1 MKYLIFL
8 ALIINSLLASDNFNT
23 KTDVAPVKN
32 DLYIKE
38 CGSCHFPYQAGLLPS
53 NAWNKMMVNLDNH
66 FNSDATLDDKTFQT
80 LSKYLSDNSAE
91 KNMQYKRSNRIVLSI
106 PAGQIPDSISTT
118 PYMIKKHEDIR
129 KDLITQKEVKGLFN
143 CIACHKTADI
153 GIYGERDINI
163 PNFGRWKD

>member
-23 KTDVAPVKN
+23 KTDVVPVKN

-118 PYMIKKHEDIR
+118 PYIIKKHKEIR

>member
-8 ALIINSLLASDNFNT
+8 TILISSLFAESFTNK
-23 KTDVAPVKN
+23 KTDVAFVN
-32 DLYIKE
+32 NQFYIKE

-53 NAWNKMMVNLDNH
+53 SAWTKMMGNLDTH
-66 FNSDATLDDKTFQT
+66 FGTDASLEAEDLQT
-80 LSKYLSDNSAE
+80 LIKYLNDNSAE
-91 KNMQYKRSNRIVLSI
+91 KNMQYKRSNRIVSSLKTNE
-106 PAGQIPDSISTT
+106 IPDSISTT

-129 KDLITQKEVKGLFN
+129 KDLITQNEVKGLFN
-143 CIACHKTADI
+143 CIACHKTADK

>member
-1 MKYLIFL
+1 MKYLVFL
-8 ALIINSLLASDNFNT
+8 ALIINVLFAENYSAG
-23 KTDVAPVKN
+23 DVAPVKN

>member
-91 KNMQYKRSNRIVLSI
+91 KNMQYKRSSRIVSSL
-106 PAGQIPDSISTT
+106 AKNQIPDSISTT

-129 KDLITQKEVKGLFN
+129 KDLITQNEVKGLFN

>member
-1 MKYLIFL
+1 MKYLVFL
-8 ALIINSLLASDNFNT
+8 ALIINVLFAENYSAD
-23 KTDVAPVKN
+23 DVAPVKN

>member
-91 KNMQYKRSNRIVLSI
+91 KNMQYKRSNKIVSSL
-106 PAGQIPDSISTT
+106 AENQIPDSISTT

>member
-38 CGSCHFPYQAGLLPS
+38 CGSCHFPYQAGLLPA
-53 NAWNKMMVNLDNH
+53 NAWNKMMTNLENH
-66 FNSDATLDDKTFQT
+66 FNSDASLNEADLQT
-80 LSKYLSDNSAE
+80 LTKYLNDNSAE
-91 KNMQYKRSNRIVLSI
+91 KNMQYKRSNRIVSSI

-118 PYMIKKHEDIR
+118 PYIIKKHNEL
-129 KDLITQKEVKGLFN
+129 KKSMITQPEVKGLFN
-143 CIACHKTADI
+143 CMACHTMADK
-153 GIYGERDINI
+153 GSYSEKDIKI
-163 PNFGRWKD
+163 PNFGKWED

>member
-38 CGSCHFPYQAGLLPS
+38 CGSCHFPYQAGLLPA
-53 NAWNKMMVNLDNH
+53 NAWNKMMTNLENH
-66 FNSDATLDDKTFQT
+66 FNSDASLNEADLQT
-80 LSKYLSDNSAE
+80 LTKYLNDNSAE
-91 KNMQYKRSNRIVLSI
+91 KNMQYKRSNRIVSSL
-106 PAGQIPDSISTT
+106 AKNQIPDSISTT
-118 PYMIKKHEDIR
+118 PYMIKKHKDIK

-143 CIACHKTADI
+143 CIACHKTADK